1 MMRRVGIVAI
11 LSVGLLIAVAPT
23 TVANDQP
30 NPASEP
36 EIQTEASAQAE
47 GPPSQYRLQT
57 EDVLR
62 ITVWGEP
69 NLTAEHMVDPQGNI
83 NMSLLG
89 QVHVEGL
96 THNELIERLKEGLS
110 EYLVDPKVQVTL
122 GRFRSPKVHVLGQ
135 VHRPGLHEIKLG
147 DKVMEAIA
155 QAGSFTEAA
164 YLEKATLTRKGSEE
178 PISLNLRKLFYDND
192 MSKNLELKD
201 GDTIY
206 IPKDTTNKYYVLGQV
221 LRPGMY
227 RLEEDV
233 TVIDAITNAGG
244 PTPRGILKGTVV
256 IRGDLKDA
264 QRIKVDVGKLIKK
277 ADLKQNIKLEPGDV
291 VYVPETSKPDWSK
304 IAGVVSAV
312 VNSAYLFRI
321 IGL

>member
-1 MMRRVGIVAI
+1 M
-11 LSVGLLIAVAPT
+11 
-23 TVANDQP
+23 TVADDQP

-36 EIQTEASAQAE
+36 EIQTEAPAQVEEPHA
-47 GPPSQYRLQT
+47 QYRLQT

-96 THNELIERLKEGLS
+96 THNELIGRLKEGLS

-178 PISLNLRKLFYDND
+178 PISLNLRKLFYDTTMICQRTWSWRMETLSIYRRIRRTSTTCWVKCCAPECTAWKR
-192 MSKNLELKD
+192 MS
-201 GDTIY
+201 
-206 IPKDTTNKYYVLGQV
+206 
-221 LRPGMY
+221 
-227 RLEEDV
+227 
-233 TVIDAITNAGG
+233 
-244 PTPRGILKGTVV
+244 
-256 IRGDLKDA
+256 
-264 QRIKVDVGKLIKK
+264 
-277 ADLKQNIKLEPGDV
+277 
-291 VYVPETSKPDWSK
+291 W
-304 IAGVVSAV
+304 
-312 VNSAYLFRI
+312 
-321 IGL
+321 